1 MRHIGFSTGAL
12 ARNDFDRALL
22 ELAPKPVDSV
32 ELSALRFPELR
43 ILLESIPR
51 LQLERYRYISLHAPS
66 HFEIGE
72 EEVAIAMLQDLAPP
86 LWPIVIHPDSI
97 RLHDRWMGFGSRLA
111 VENMDRRKSTGRS
124 AQELVQVFARLPDA
138 SLCFD
143 IGHARQFDTTM
154 TEAYMI
160 LKLFAGRLCQLHVS
174 EVNSASQHERL
185 SFSAIRA
192 FEQVADLVPDNIPLI
207 IESRVSP
214 LEIDIEI
221 TSVNRS
227 IPLRTAALMQ
237 A

>member
-12 ARNDFDRALL
+12 ARSDFDLALRQL
-22 ELAPKPVDSV
+22 ETKPVDSI
-32 ELSALRFPELR
+32 ELSALRFRELR
-43 ILLESIPR
+43 FLLESIPR
-51 LQLERYRYISLHAPS
+51 LQLQRYRYVSLHAPS
-66 HFEIGE
+66 HFEEGE
-72 EEVAIAMLQDLAPP
+72 EETAVAMLLELAPP
-86 LWPIVIHPDSI
+86 HWPIVVHPDSI
-97 RLHDRWMGFGSRLA
+97 RLHERWSVFGNRLA

-124 AQELVQVFARLPDA
+124 AEELKRVFSRLPSA

-160 LKLFAGRLCQLHVS
+160 LKSFGARLCQVHVS

-207 IESRVSP
+207 IESRVSSV
-214 LEIDIEI
+214 EIDFEI
-221 TSVNRS
+221 ANVSQS
-227 IPLRTAALMQ
+227 IPVQMAALMQ